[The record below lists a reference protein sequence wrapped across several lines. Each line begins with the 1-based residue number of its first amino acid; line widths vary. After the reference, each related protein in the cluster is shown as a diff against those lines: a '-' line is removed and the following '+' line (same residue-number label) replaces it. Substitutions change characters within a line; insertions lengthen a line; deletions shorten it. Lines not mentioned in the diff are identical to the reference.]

1 MALTKTILDKM
12 ICLEKNPMKCNWD
25 VPKAERHVF
34 EALIL
39 TELKLIY
46 WETVLVLELR
56 AFVLLIAEKNSSKSK
71 HKRVDKWFYWGTNR
85 VWRCET
91 PLRINRI
98 GVKAETL
105 RLLRRGHWRGAQ
117 HHNWENHGSAAEST
131 SKKADLV
138 IFSKA
143 FELQVLLFLR
153 KVEIFFGLKRGK
165 IH

>member
-46 WETVLVLELR
+46 WQTVLVLKLR

-71 HKRVDKWFYWGTNR
+71 HTRIDKWFCWETNR

-105 RLLRRGHWRGAQ
+105 RLLSPGHWRGAQ
-117 HHNWENHGSAAEST
+117 HHNWENHGSAAESA
-131 SKKADLV
+131 SKKAVSV
-138 IFSKA
+138 IFGKA
-143 FELQVLLFLR
+143 FELQVLLF
-153 KVEIFFGLKRGK
+153 KESGDFFGLKRGK